1 MHFSPHEFPDGR
13 IPKRDRHEY
22 LTGYR
27 NHAFN
32 MTYMESHLNKK
43 SFEKTASYM
52 FNPKAVNRIKSIV
65 PHAKIIM
72 LLRDPVERAYSHYKI
87 SKWRYT
93 RTKIKTFEDCIELD
107 IKLLKWAGVIPKD
120 ENNTL
125 RSLTKEDLD
134 HLDVA
139 WIKYANLSK
148 GLWARCGTIVGRGIY
163 AAQLSLWWKVYNED
177 ERRNQFLVMKS
188 EDLRPNA
195 DGHVHLKNI
204 TEFIGVSDR
213 SIESPREIHKT
224 DDIGPMRNE
233 TKVRL
238 RRLYL
243 PFNDALDD
251 FLGSSWHDPWLWHE

>member
-1 MHFSPHEFPDGR
+1 
-13 IPKRDRHEY
+13 
-22 LTGYR
+22 
-27 NHAFN
+27 

-43 SFEKTASYM
+43 SFEKTPSYM

-72 LLRDPVERAYSHYKI
+72 LLRDPVERAYSHYKMN
-87 SKWRYT
+87 KRAYT
-93 RTKIKTFEDCIELD
+93 RNKIKTFEDCIEFD
-107 IKLLKWAGVIPKD
+107 IILLKWAGVIPKD
-120 ENNTL
+120 ENDTL

-134 HLDVA
+134 HLDKA
-139 WIKYANLSK
+139 WIKYAKMSQMK
-148 GLWARCGTIVGRGIY
+148 WARCGTIVGRGIY

-177 ERRNQFLVMKS
+177 ERKNQFLVMRS
-188 EDLRPNA
+188 EDLRPDA

-243 PFNDALDD
+243 PFNDALHD

>member
-1 MHFSPHEFPDGR
+1 
-13 IPKRDRHEY
+13 
-22 LTGYR
+22 
-27 NHAFN
+27 
-32 MTYMESHLNKK
+32 MTYMESHLNKTY
-43 SFEKTASYM
+43 FEKTPSYM
-52 FNPKAVNRIKSIV
+52 FHPKAVNRIKSIV

-72 LLRDPVERAYSHYKI
+72 LLRDPVERAYSHYKMN
-87 SKWRYT
+87 KRAYT
-93 RTKIKTFEDCIELD
+93 RNKIKTFEDCIEFD
-107 IKLLKWAGVIPKD
+107 IILLKWAGVIPKD
-120 ENNTL
+120 ENKTL

-134 HLDVA
+134 HFDAA
-139 WIKYANLSK
+139 WIKYAKMSK
-148 GLWARCGTIVGRGIY
+148 SLLARCGTIVGRGIY

-177 ERRNQFLVMKS
+177 ERRNQFLVMRS

-204 TEFIGVSDR
+204 TEVIGVSDR
-213 SIESPREIHKT
+213 SMASPREIHKT
-224 DDIGPMRNE
+224 NDIGPMRNK